1 MKAVFFGST
10 IFSQSVLQA
19 VAEHCDIAGVVI
31 VKPKP
36 KGRGLKVTM
45 PSVAQWAA
53 ERSVKVYDPGD
64 PNDRSFV
71 QEMTALKPDLFIL
84 SAYGHILNGD
94 LLKVPRCGGVN
105 VHPSLLPKYRGA
117 APIQRAIMAG
127 EETTGV
133 TIFFM
138 DEKIDHGEII
148 AQESLRIEP
157 DDTYGSLS
165 ERLSSLA
172 ASMLPVVI
180 RSIEQGTCRRIR
192 QDEQSKIYAPKVQ
205 KEETVINWNDD
216 TSKIFNLIRSL
227 SPSPG
232 AKTRFRDHELTV
244 ICALPSDKKF
254 APASC
259 HIVGKNI
266 HVGTQDGSVI
276 LAEIKPENKK
286 KISGLDFLNGFRVQ
300 EGEKLG

>member
-1 MKAVFFGST
+1 MKIIFFGST
-10 IFSQSVLQA
+10 IFSQPVLQS
-19 VAEHCDIAGVVI
+19 VAGHCDVTGVVI

-36 KGRGLKVTM
+36 KGRGLKVTL

-53 ERSVKVYDPGD
+53 KQSILVFDPDD
-64 PNDRSFV
+64 PNDQSFI
-71 QEMTALKPDLFIL
+71 QEIRALKPDLFIL

-94 LLKVPRCGGVN
+94 LLKVPRYGGIN
-105 VHPSLLPKYRGA
+105 IHPSLLPKYRGA

-127 EETTGV
+127 EEITGV

-148 AQESLRIEP
+148 MQESLPIDP
-157 DDTYGSLS
+157 VDTYGSLS
-165 ERLSSLA
+165 DRLASLA
-172 ASMLPVVI
+172 ASMLPAVI
-180 RSIEQGTCRRIR
+180 KSIEQGTCHRIR
-192 QDEQSKIYAPKVQ
+192 QDEQSKVYAPKVQ
-205 KEETVINWNDD
+205 KEETIINW
-216 TSKIFNLIRSL
+216 SKNTRTVFNLIRSL

-232 AKTRFRDHELTV
+232 AKTRFRDQELTV
-244 ICALPSDKKF
+244 INALPSDKSF

-276 LAEIKPENKK
+276 LTEIKPENKK
-286 KISGLDFLNGFRVQ
+286 KISGLDFINGFRVQ